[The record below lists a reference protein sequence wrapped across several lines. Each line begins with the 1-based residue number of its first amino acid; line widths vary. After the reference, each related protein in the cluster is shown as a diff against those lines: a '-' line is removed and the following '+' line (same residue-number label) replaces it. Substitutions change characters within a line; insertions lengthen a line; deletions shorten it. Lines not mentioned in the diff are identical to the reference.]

1 MKPRIGIHNLHMGAK
16 GGGEKRTLVLA
27 DHLSQEHQVWVFV
40 SEPVNVTFLEN
51 YFDVD
56 LSRISFVVLGD
67 GRHSANHQKTSWRTR
82 REIYSYGH
90 FRKIQSFKLDL
101 FINNSHCSNLPC
113 PASSG
118 VYMCM
123 FPYQHTSSIKSLL
136 GRARRAFLNPIDER
150 ILGCRVSDFVDSY
163 DSVTANS
170 EFTAAWIERIWGRHP
185 ETIYSVG
192 DDMGP
197 PAKKEKI
204 ILNVGRFVINDRE
217 TLHKRQDI
225 LLNAFRGMS
234 DVHRAGWQMHLVGG
248 VANDP
253 VSRAVV
259 ERFTQKS
266 EGLPI
271 YFHFD
276 ADFERLRDLYRRA
289 SIYWHATGY
298 GFSPEEHPEM
308 QEHFGLTTVEAMSA
322 GAVPVVI
329 KSGGQGEIV
338 THGVNGLLWHEL
350 DELDRE
356 TRRLIDNPELR
367 ESMSVQARAVVA
379 KFSRSAFEGRM
390 DAIVDRLCFAGTSLD
405 KPALLSVA

>member
-1 MKPRIGIHNLHMGAK
+1 MKLRIGIHNLHLGAK

-27 DHLSQEHQVWVFV
+27 DHLSQNHQVWVFV
-40 SEPVNVTFLEN
+40 SQPVNVPLLEN

-56 LSRISFVVLGD
+56 LSRITFVVLGD
-67 GRHSANHQKTSWRTR
+67 GRRSDSHQKPSLWHTR
-82 REIYSYGH
+82 REVLEKSFGH
-90 FRKIQSFKLDL
+90 FRKMRSFKLDL

-113 PASSG
+113 PAPIG
-118 VYMCM
+118 IYMCM
-123 FPYQHTSSIKSLL
+123 FPYQHPNSATTLL
-136 GRARRAFLNPIDER
+136 GRTRRAFLNRVEER
-150 ILGCRVSDFVDSY
+150 ILGCRVSDFLDSY

-170 EFTAAWIERIWGRHP
+170 EFTTEWIKRMWGRHP

-204 ILNVGRFVINDRE
+204 ILNVGRFVINERE
-217 TLHKRQDI
+217 ALHKRQDI
-225 LLNAFRGMS
+225 LLNAFRGMT

-248 VANDP
+248 VASDP

-259 ERFTQKS
+259 ARFTQAS
-266 EGLPI
+266 AGLPI

-298 GFSPEEHPEM
+298 GFSPDEYPEM
-308 QEHFGLTTVEAMSA
+308 QEHFGLTTIEAMSA

-329 KSGGQGEIV
+329 KSGGQCEIV

-356 TRRLIDNPELR
+356 TRRLIHDPELR
-367 ESMSVQARAVVA
+367 ESMSVQARARVA
-379 KFSRSAFEGRM
+379 K
-390 DAIVDRLCFAGTSLD
+390 I
-405 KPALLSVA
+405 